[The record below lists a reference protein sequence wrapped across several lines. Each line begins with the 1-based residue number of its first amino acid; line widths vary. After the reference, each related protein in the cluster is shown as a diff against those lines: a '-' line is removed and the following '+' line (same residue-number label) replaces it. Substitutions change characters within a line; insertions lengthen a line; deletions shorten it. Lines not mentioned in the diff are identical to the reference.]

1 MSVVIN
7 TNTTATIA
15 ANNLAKSNMLLQD
28 SLNKLSSGSK
38 IVNPSSDAGGLA
50 VSMKLTA
57 ASTRSAA
64 ANNNIGD
71 TTSFLQ
77 TQDGVLQVAGT
88 VLNRISELYTLYQDP
103 TKNSS
108 DKANYDAEFTQLQS
122 ELTSLGNETFNGVS
136 LFGSS
141 SSLNVQ
147 VSENGT
153 QSVAIAAAQL
163 TDSTSGVGALT
174 AGSVTALS
182 SISALSTISTAIQ
195 NVATMRATNGAEQ
208 SRLGF
213 ASTVLTT
220 NKTNLEAANSRI
232 SDVDVAQES
241 TQLAR
246 YNVLVQAGTSMLAQ
260 ANQSS
265 QIALKLLG

>member
-15 ANNLAKSNMLLQD
+15 ANNLATSNQMLQD

-38 IVNPSSDAGGLA
+38 IVNPSDDAGGLA
-50 VSMKLTA
+50 VSMKLSA
-57 ASTRSAA
+57 AANRSAA

-77 TQDGVLQVAGT
+77 TQDGVLQVAGS

-103 TKNSS
+103 TKNST

-147 VSENGT
+147 VSQDGT
-153 QSVAIAAAQL
+153 QTVAIASANL

-174 AGSVTALS
+174 GS
-182 SISALSTISTAIQ
+182 SITADSECRDDACDQRCGTEPPRLRLHGAHHQPDEPRSCKQSDQRRRRCAGVHSAGPLQRVGAGRYLNASASESELTDRSETLGLSHS
-195 NVATMRATNGAEQ
+195 VPP
-208 SRLGF
+208 
-213 ASTVLTT
+213 
-220 NKTNLEAANSRI
+220 
-232 SDVDVAQES
+232 SD
-241 TQLAR
+241 
-246 YNVLVQAGTSMLAQ
+246 
-260 ANQSS
+260 
-265 QIALKLLG
+265 